1 MPLPISVSLPRS
13 KSIVIRCLIV
23 NYIKNGTLLPI
34 KENDPNDIKIVFNA
48 LQTIDI
54 QKKSRIGEWRVIDVE
69 DCGAAYRFLMALL
82 AVTHGKWLLTGTPRV
97 LERPILPLL
106 NFLNN
111 NGANIQKVQQ
121 GWLIEGCKL
130 QIENYDIDTSETSQF
145 LSAVMMIEG
154 TKERESLD
162 FQFSIFNFQ
171 FSPYIR
177 MTETILNY
185 SDAQMCSVVTLSDWS
200 AAIFWLA
207 NALLIPETHYLLEKL
222 YFDGLQ
228 GDAQIVPWFVKNGL
242 SLNENQYGIEVKHGQ
257 KSKISKQEIDVT
269 HTPDLAMLLATL
281 AVCYPF
287 ELTLS
292 GLQNLNLKESRRL
305 DIMVSELSKF
315 TTLIKYSNNK
325 ITICKRINPL
335 PQSFHF
341 DSYNDHRFVMTW
353 ALFKN
358 FGNVKI
364 SHADCVRKSYPEFLV
379 YPLEIYPVLQKS
391 LQI

>member
-1 MPLPISVSLPRS
+1 MALPIPVSLPRS
-13 KSIVIRCLIV
+13 KSIVMRCLIV
-23 NYIKNGTLLPI
+23 NYIRNGTLLPI
-34 KENDPNDIKIVFNA
+34 NENDANDIKVVFNA
-48 LQTIDI
+48 LQKINL
-54 QKKSRIGEWRVIDVE
+54 QKQGRVGECCVIDVE
-69 DCGAAYRFLMALL
+69 DCGAAYRFFMALL
-82 AVTHGKWLLTGTPRV
+82 AATHGKWLLTGTTRL

-145 LSAVMMIEG
+145 LSAVMMIG
-154 TKERESLD
+154 GAKERKSLD
-162 FQFSIFNFQ
+162 SQFSIFNFQ

-185 SDAQMCSVVTLSDWS
+185 SDAQICSAVTLSDWS
-200 AAIFWLA
+200 AAIFWFA
-207 NALLIPETHYLLEKL
+207 NALLISDARYLLKNL
-222 YFDGLQ
+222 HSDSLQ
-228 GDAQIVPWFVKNGL
+228 GDAQIVSWFIKNRL
-242 SLNENQYGIEVKHGQ
+242 WVIETQYGIEVRHVQ
-257 KSKISKQEIDVT
+257 KSEISKQEIDVT
-269 HTPDLAMLLATL
+269 HTPDLAMLLSTL

-315 TTLIKYSNNK
+315 TTLIKHSDNK

-341 DSYNDHRFVMTW
+341 DSYNDHRFVMAW

-358 FGNVKI
+358 FGNVTI
-364 SHADCVRKSYPEFLV
+364 THVDCVKKSYPEFLAF
-379 YPLEIYPVLQKS
+379 YMQTPPS
-391 LQI
+391 